1 MTIEEKRV
9 YLLDYIHQSTQALE
23 FFSDLELLSMDNYE
37 LLITEAEENIKS
49 ASDSEIDDWYD
60 EWS

>member
-1 MTIEEKRV
+1 MTTEEKRV

-23 FFSDLELLSMDNYE
+23 FFSDLELLSMADYE
-37 LLITEAEENIKS
+37 RLIAEAEENIKS
-49 ASDSEIDDWYD
+49 ASDSEIDDWCD